1 MKNKKRLANWILFF
15 VLSGAFCAGAR
26 PAVRFLE
33 ELIAEGEKSGTTHL
47 AAVILYGM
55 AAIVLL
61 TSVLGFLAVA
71 RGPVAGTSVL
81 ILFAAAICGTALYL
95 AVRDAPGPT
104 EEAPGTPRPTVT
116 PPEVVI
122 SFTPKINRN
131 PENGEVFYRRYGN
144 ESGLAIFENNST
156 SDIYFRMFDRHG
168 ILVLIFYVR
177 AGEICRMPVPTGTY
191 EFRCVTG
198 RAWEGEE
205 TYFGD
210 KSRFRTLPGQYV
222 FYNDSPITI
231 ELTPGLPEME
241 DIKIKEFEEFTNY

>member
-1 MKNKKRLANWILFF
+1 MKNKKRLTNWILFI
-15 VLSGAFCAGAR
+15 VLSGVFCLGAR
-26 PAVRFLE
+26 PGVRFLE
-33 ELIAEGEKSGTTHL
+33 GLVAEGEKSDTTHL

-55 AAIVLL
+55 LAIVIL
-61 TSVLGFLAVA
+61 TAVSGFLAVA

-95 AVRDAPGPT
+95 AVRDTPKPV
-104 EEAPGTPRPTVT
+104 EDAPGTPRPTVT
-116 PPEVVI
+116 PPEVVV

-144 ESGLAIFENNST
+144 ESGLAIIENNSS

-177 AGEICRMPVPTGTY
+177 EGETCRMPVPTGTY

-198 RAWEGEE
+198 RSWEGEE

-210 KSRFRTLPGQYV
+210 KSRYRSLPGQYV

-231 ELTPGLPEME
+231 TLSSGLPEMK
-241 DIKIKEFEEFTNY
+241 DIKAKDFEEFQNW